1 MIAAQA
7 NRSAVPPVHSVSEAL
22 FRGIRSWLNWV
33 ALGCLL
39 AFAAW
44 LRFTLPAVPF
54 ADPDTYGYL
63 NPGLTWLR
71 SGVFEQTYA
80 RSLLYP
86 LFVAVLLKTTGSFSA
101 IPVCQHLLGL
111 GSGLLWWML
120 WRGGVRWLPP
130 GFCRAWLAPLIGL
143 AGLAVYLF
151 GAESIVFEHSFRPE
165 AIFPFFALAH
175 LAALFACVRRVLE
188 GEGRVWVVAG
198 LGALA
203 LGLDSVVLSLKP
215 SWGFASLVAPALLA
229 GCFFLRT
236 ARRVRLALAAAF
248 VLGGVA
254 VWILNGALPRALHWK
269 PDQFARLF
277 LPQTLVSVHADKVVA
292 EFERGAL
299 DPREREFAG
308 RLGSALQV
316 AREGPRVP
324 PYFSLGFNPDFILYE
339 SGVFQSLPV
348 APDSVES
355 RRVYLLGLYFRSLR
369 ARPWDFAAKWG
380 GELLRLYRP
389 EHKQLFRA
397 GIRQRREYEYTGSQ
411 AWLAHPQPNP
421 ASPASPAWLQ
431 AALEDYRTRLQK
443 ARSAAPAEHR
453 TCPVG
458 PKTHKKYGV
467 PILKAAAWAL
477 GPIILGIPFLSLCCG
492 GRFRDLRRFLGFV
505 CVGVAFSLGAGFTV
519 AIVHSFSIERYSAVL
534 LFLHS
539 LLLGFGL
546 LLGGALLERL
556 LTWTGRRLLPRLH
569 RASSQDGGAGSQ

>member
-1 MIAAQA
+1 LIAAQTH
-7 NRSAVPPVHSVSEAL
+7 RSAAPPVDPVSETR
-22 FRGIRSWLNWV
+22 FRGFRSWLTWV

-63 NPGLTWLR
+63 NPGLNWLR
-71 SGVFEQTYA
+71 SGVFQQTHG
-80 RSLLYP
+80 RSLFYP

-101 IPVCQHLLGL
+101 IPLCQHVLGVS
-111 GSGLLWWML
+111 SGLLWWML

-151 GAESIVFEHSFRPE
+151 GAELIVFEHSLRPE

-175 LAALFACVRRVLE
+175 LAALYACVRRVLE
-188 GEGRVWVVAG
+188 GADRVWVVAG

-215 SWGFASLVAPALLA
+215 SWGFASLVAPAVLV

-236 ARRVRLALAAAF
+236 ARRGRLALAAAI
-248 VLGGVA
+248 VLGGGI

-277 LPQTLVSVHADKVVA
+277 LPQTLVSVHADKIVA
-292 EFERGAL
+292 EFERGTL
-299 DPREREFAG
+299 DPREVEFAG
-308 RLGSALQV
+308 RF
-316 AREGPRVP
+316 ARAFERSFAGEGVQ
-324 PYFSLGFNPDFILYE
+324 PYVTLGFNPDFILYE

-348 APDSVES
+348 APDTVES
-355 RRVYLLGLYFRSLR
+355 RRDYLLGLYFRSLR

-389 EHKQLFRA
+389 GHKQLFRA
-397 GIRQRREYEYTGSQ
+397 GIRQRKEYEYTGSQ

-421 ASPASPAWLQ
+421 GSPPWLE
-431 AALEDYRTRLQK
+431 AALEDYRAQLQE
-443 ARSAAPAEHR
+443 ARVAAPAEHR

-477 GPIILGIPFLSLCCG
+477 GPIILGIPFLGLCCG
-492 GRFRDLRRFLGFV
+492 GRFRDLRRFLGFG
-505 CVGVAFSLGAGFTV
+505 CVGVAFSLGAGLTV

-539 LLLGFGL
+539 LLLGVGL
-546 LLGGALLERL
+546 LLGGVLLERV

-569 RASSQDGGAGSQ
+569 LASSQDGGAGPQ